1 MEKKKI
7 NRNDYFKMLSE
18 CNRRDIEARYDILD
32 LDLSKYHLREITQKV
47 VNNNFM
53 EETVN
58 RNGDYMLSGHWRAN
72 LSYSFADKC
81 GFDLTVVDSYSAY
94 AFSDEQMAVFTYC
107 EGDIN
112 FTPFADMESY
122 LKEKK
127 ETIKFYKGN

>member
-32 LDLSKYHLREITQKV
+32 LDLSKYYLREITQKV

-58 RNGDYMLSGHWRAN
+58 RNGDYMLSGHWWAN

-112 FTPFADMESY
+112 FTPFTDMESY

-127 ETIKFYKGN
+127 ETIDFYKGK

>member
-58 RNGDYMLSGHWRAN
+58 RNGDYMLSGHWWAN

>member
-18 CNRRDIEARYDILD
+18 CNWRDIEARYDILD
-32 LDLSKYHLREITQKV
+32 LDLSKYYLREITQKV

-58 RNGDYMLSGHWRAN
+58 RNGDYMLSGHWWAN

>member
-53 EETVN
+53 EE
-58 RNGDYMLSGHWRAN
+58 
-72 LSYSFADKC
+72 
-81 GFDLTVVDSYSAY
+81 
-94 AFSDEQMAVFTYC
+94 Q
-107 EGDIN
+107 
-112 FTPFADMESY
+112 
-122 LKEKK
+122 
-127 ETIKFYKGN
+127 

>member
-18 CNRRDIEARYDILD
+18 CNRRDKARYDILD

-122 LKEKK
+122 LREKK

>member
-18 CNRRDIEARYDILD
+18 CNQRDIEARYDILD
-32 LDLSKYHLREITQKV
+32 LDLSKYYLREITQKV

-58 RNGDYMLSGHWRAN
+58 RNGDYMLSGHWWAN

>member
-18 CNRRDIEARYDILD
+18 CNRRDTEARYDILD
-32 LDLSKYHLREITQKV
+32 LDLSKYHLRDITRKV

-58 RNGDYMLSGHWRAN
+58 RNGDYMLSGHWWTN

-112 FTPFADMESY
+112 FTPFTDMESY

-127 ETIKFYKGN
+127 ETIDFYKGK

>member
-58 RNGDYMLSGHWRAN
+58 RNGDYMLSGHWWAN

-112 FTPFADMESY
+112 FTPFADKESY

>member
-1 MEKKKI
+1 MEKEKI

-32 LDLSKYHLREITQKV
+32 LDLSKYHLREITQKD

-58 RNGDYMLSGHWRAN
+58 RNGDYMLSGHWWAN

-127 ETIKFYKGN
+127 ETIKFYKEN

>member
-1 MEKKKI
+1 MEKEKI
-7 NRNDYFKMLSE
+7 NRNDYFKMLLE
-18 CNRRDIEARYDILD
+18 HGRRDTEARYDILD
-32 LDLSKYHLREITQKV
+32 LDLSKYHLRDITRKV

-58 RNGDYMLSGHWRAN
+58 RNGDYMLSGHWWAN

>member
-58 RNGDYMLSGHWRAN
+58 RNGDYMLSGHWWVN

-127 ETIKFYKGN
+127 ETIKFYKEN

>member
-58 RNGDYMLSGHWRAN
+58 RNGDYMLSGHWWAN

-107 EGDIN
+107 GGDIN
-112 FTPFADMESY
+112 FTPFTDMESY

-127 ETIKFYKGN
+127 ETIDFYNGK